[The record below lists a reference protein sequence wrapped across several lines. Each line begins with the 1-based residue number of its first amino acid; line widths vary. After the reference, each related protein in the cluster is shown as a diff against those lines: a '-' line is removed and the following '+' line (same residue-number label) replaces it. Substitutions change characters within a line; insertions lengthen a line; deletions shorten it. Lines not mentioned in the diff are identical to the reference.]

1 MFQLNHQA
9 SVHSVFS
16 LGIGL
21 NLKYLNKKIE
31 DTIKPCSFGMD

>member
-9 SVHSVFS
+9 SVNLVFS

-21 NLKYLNKKIE
+21 KYLNKKLE